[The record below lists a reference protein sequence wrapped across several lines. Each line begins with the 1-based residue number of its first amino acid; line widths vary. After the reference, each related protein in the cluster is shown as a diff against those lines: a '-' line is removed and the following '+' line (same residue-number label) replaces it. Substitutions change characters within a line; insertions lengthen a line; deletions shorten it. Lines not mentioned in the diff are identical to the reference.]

1 MTKKKFFDTSSLLL
15 LSDEEFEKPFIISS
29 VTLAELEHIKTS
41 KTKDEAVKAQAR
53 HVLRMLD
60 GNCYYETLI
69 HRTTYELT
77 IADLDFEINNDTKIL
92 SDALHYNDTVGPIE
106 FYTND
111 LSLHQIALCVLPIV
125 KKIEEKPED
134 GYCGFEEYIL
144 TDNQI
149 ASFYENRFQLL
160 GQHLR
165 NQYIIIKNKSHEVI
179 DLFKWN
185 GEKYIPIKF
194 TSFDSKLL
202 GTIKPYQGDPYQKIA
217 YDSLISNKLTLLR
230 GKAGSGKSMLAISY
244 LVSMLEKEKISKI
257 IVFCNPMASLNS
269 AKLGFY
275 PGSKDD
281 KLLDSQVGNFLASKL
296 GGRMIVEQM
305 IQQEKLELLP
315 FSDLRGFDSTG
326 MNAGI
331 YISEAQNLD
340 KTLMKL
346 ALQRIGEDCICV
358 IEGDD
363 KTQVD
368 LEAYEGNNNGMRAL
382 SQVFRGQPY
391 YGEVTLQNC
400 YRSQIA
406 ARAELMV

>member
-15 LSDEEFEKPFIISS
+15 LSDEEFKQPFIISS

-41 KTKDEAVKAQAR
+41 KTKDETVKAQAR

-60 GNCYYETLI
+60 GNCCYETLI
-69 HRTTYELT
+69 HRTTYELAIT
-77 IADLDFEINNDTKIL
+77 DLDFELNNDTKIL

-125 KKIEEKPED
+125 KKIEEKPKDE
-134 GYCGFEEYIL
+134 YCGFDEYIL

-160 GQHLR
+160 GYLR
-165 NQYIIIKNKSHEVI
+165 NQYIIIKNKNEEVI

-185 GEKYIPIKF
+185 GDKCVPIKF

-217 YDSLISNKLTLLR
+217 CDSLVSNKLTLLR
-230 GKAGSGKSMLAISY
+230 GKAGTGKSLLAISY

-257 IVFCNPMASLNS
+257 IIFCNPMASLNS

-368 LEAYEGNNNGMRAL
+368 LEAYEGSNNGMRAL
-382 SQVFRGQPY
+382 SEVFRGQPY

>member
-15 LSDEEFEKPFIISS
+15 LSDEEFKKPFIISS

-41 KTKDEAVKAQAR
+41 KTKDETIKAQAR

-69 HRTTYELT
+69 HRTTYELA

-125 KKIEEKPED
+125 KKIEEK
-134 GYCGFEEYIL
+134 L
-144 TDNQI
+144 
-149 ASFYENRFQLL
+149 
-160 GQHLR
+160 
-165 NQYIIIKNKSHEVI
+165 
-179 DLFKWN
+179 
-185 GEKYIPIKF
+185 
-194 TSFDSKLL
+194 
-202 GTIKPYQGDPYQKIA
+202 
-217 YDSLISNKLTLLR
+217 
-230 GKAGSGKSMLAISY
+230 
-244 LVSMLEKEKISKI
+244 
-257 IVFCNPMASLNS
+257 
-269 AKLGFY
+269 
-275 PGSKDD
+275 
-281 KLLDSQVGNFLASKL
+281 
-296 GGRMIVEQM
+296 
-305 IQQEKLELLP
+305 
-315 FSDLRGFDSTG
+315 
-326 MNAGI
+326 
-331 YISEAQNLD
+331 
-340 KTLMKL
+340 
-346 ALQRIGEDCICV
+346 EDCICV

>member
-1 MTKKKFFDTSSLLL
+1 
-15 LSDEEFEKPFIISS
+15 
-29 VTLAELEHIKTS
+29 
-41 KTKDEAVKAQAR
+41 
-53 HVLRMLD
+53 
-60 GNCYYETLI
+60 
-69 HRTTYELT
+69 
-77 IADLDFEINNDTKIL
+77 
-92 SDALHYNDTVGPIE
+92 
-106 FYTND
+106 
-111 LSLHQIALCVLPIV
+111 
-125 KKIEEKPED
+125 
-134 GYCGFEEYIL
+134 
-144 TDNQI
+144 
-149 ASFYENRFQLL
+149 
-160 GQHLR
+160 
-165 NQYIIIKNKSHEVI
+165 
-179 DLFKWN
+179 
-185 GEKYIPIKF
+185 
-194 TSFDSKLL
+194 
-202 GTIKPYQGDPYQKIA
+202 
-217 YDSLISNKLTLLR
+217 
-230 GKAGSGKSMLAISY
+230 
-244 LVSMLEKEKISKI
+244 MLEKEKISKI
-257 IVFCNPMASLNS
+257 IVFCNPVASMNA

-275 PGSKDD
+275 PGDRTV
-281 KLLDSQVGNFLASKL
+281 KLLDSQVGNLLSSKL

-346 ALQRIGEDCICV
+346 ALQRIGEDCVCV

-382 SQVFRGQPY
+382 SQVFRGQSY

>member
-1 MTKKKFFDTSSLLL
+1 M
-15 LSDEEFEKPFIISS
+15 
-29 VTLAELEHIKTS
+29 
-41 KTKDEAVKAQAR
+41 
-53 HVLRMLD
+53 
-60 GNCYYETLI
+60 
-69 HRTTYELT
+69 
-77 IADLDFEINNDTKIL
+77 
-92 SDALHYNDTVGPIE
+92 
-106 FYTND
+106 
-111 LSLHQIALCVLPIV
+111 
-125 KKIEEKPED
+125 
-134 GYCGFEEYIL
+134 
-144 TDNQI
+144 
-149 ASFYENRFQLL
+149 
-160 GQHLR
+160 R
-165 NQYIIIKNKSHEVI
+165 NQYIIIKNKSKEVI

-185 GEKYIPIKF
+185 GDKYIPIKF

-217 YDSLISNKLTLLR
+217 CDSLVSNKLTLLR
-230 GKAGSGKSMLAISY
+230 GKPGSGKTLLAISY
-244 LVSMLEKEKISKI
+244 LISMLEKEKINKI
-257 IVFCNPMASLNS
+257 IVFCNPVATVNA

-275 PGSKDD
+275 PGDRTV
-281 KLLDSQVGNFLASKL
+281 KLLDSQVGNLLSSKL

-382 SQVFRGQPY
+382 SKVFRGQPY